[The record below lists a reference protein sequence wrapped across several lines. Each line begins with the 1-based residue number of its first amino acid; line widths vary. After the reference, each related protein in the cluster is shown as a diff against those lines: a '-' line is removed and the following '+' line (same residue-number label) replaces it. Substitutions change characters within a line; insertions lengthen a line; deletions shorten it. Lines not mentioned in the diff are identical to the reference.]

1 MLDWHSQLTV
11 LVNRWIGPWTRDA
24 ILTLARNCP
33 SLESLSI
40 GVDRNEVPYD
50 SKQRAGWDPS
60 QRALACLKSVSIY
73 PSSTCETVEDRATVS
88 GYISRLILRQTPV
101 LETMKF
107 YWPRIKGI
115 NNETLV
121 VEDFLFYFIGFLALE
136 EVSLDRGL
144 LSQAESSSS
153 WPPMLR
159 EVEVCVSTCDPHGTR
174 TCPRC
179 IGHQQK
185 ETASRLDDND
195 ERLLS
200 LSKRVG
206 EAFEWACQECLD
218 QVSCAVWSDEDS
230 FWHVSVITT
239 ARS

>member
-1 MLDWHSQLTV
+1 MQ
-11 LVNRWIGPWTRDA
+11 
-24 ILTLARNCP
+24 
-33 SLESLSI
+33 
-40 GVDRNEVPYD
+40 YD
-50 SKQRAGWDPS
+50 PKQRASWDPS
-60 QRALACLKSVSIY
+60 LRALACLKSVSIY
-73 PSSTCETVEDRATVS
+73 PSPTCETVEDRATVS
-88 GYISRLILRQTPV
+88 GYISRWILRQAPV

-107 YWPRIKGI
+107 HWPKIKDI
-115 NNETLV
+115 DEEILA

-136 EVSLDRGL
+136 EVSLDQGL
-144 LSQAESSSS
+144 LSQAESASS

-159 EVEVCVSTCDPHGTR
+159 KVEVCVCPCDAHGTR
-174 TCPRC
+174 ICPQC

-195 ERLLS
+195 ERSLS

-206 EAFEWACQECLD
+206 DAFEWACQECLD
-218 QVSCAVWSDEDS
+218 RVSCAVWSDKDS

>member
-1 MLDWHSQLTV
+1 M
-11 LVNRWIGPWTRDA
+11 
-24 ILTLARNCP
+24 
-33 SLESLSI
+33 
-40 GVDRNEVPYD
+40 PYD
-50 SKQRAGWDPS
+50 PKQRVSWDPS

-73 PSSTCETVEDRATVS
+73 PSPTCETVEDRATVS
-88 GYISRLILRQTPV
+88 GYISRWILRQAPV

-107 YWPRIKGI
+107 HWPKIKDI
-115 NNETLV
+115 NEEILV

-144 LSQAESSSS
+144 LSQAESASS

-159 EVEVCVSTCDPHGTR
+159 EVEVCVCPYDPHGTR

-179 IGHQQK
+179 VSHQPK
-185 ETASRLDDND
+185 EMASRLDDND
-195 ERLLS
+195 EKSLS

-206 EAFEWACQECLD
+206 DAFEWACQECLD
-218 QVSCAVWSDEDS
+218 RVSCAVWSDKDS